1 METKEQLIKCIKDW
15 VKIDNEIRQ
24 LTKEQVI
31 RRNEKKK
38 ITTVLMDIMRK
49 NEIDC
54 FDIKDGQ
61 IMYHK
66 KQVKKPINQKNLLEL
81 LSKFYEGDSLK
92 ASEVNQFIL
101 ENRETVV
108 KENIVRKIHKDAVE
122 KFSDIESDS
131 TSAKS

>member
-24 LTKEQVI
+24 LTKEQTT

-38 ITTVLMDIMRK
+38 ISALLMEIMRK

-61 IMYHK
+61 IMYNK

-92 ASEVNQFIL
+92 AAEVNQFVF

-108 KENIVRKIHKDAVE
+108 KENIVRKIYKVTDT
-122 KFSDIESDS
+122 DIESVNS
-131 TSAKS
+131 

>member
-1 METKEQLIKCIKDW
+1 
-15 VKIDNEIRQ
+15 
-24 LTKEQVI
+24 LTKEQVT

-38 ITTVLMDIMRK
+38 ISSVLMDIMRK

-61 IMYHK
+61 IMYNK

-92 ASEVNQFIL
+92 ASEVNQYIF

-108 KENIVRKIHKDAVE
+108 KENIVRKIYKVTDM
-122 KFSDIESDS
+122 DIESDS
-131 TSAKS
+131 VKS

>member
-1 METKEQLIKCIKDW
+1 ME
-15 VKIDNEIRQ
+15 
-24 LTKEQVI
+24 
-31 RRNEKKK
+31 
-38 ITTVLMDIMRK
+38 IMKK

-61 IMYHK
+61 IMYNK

-92 ASEVNQFIL
+92 AAEVNQFVF

-108 KENIVRKIHKDAVE
+108 KENIVRKIYKVTDT
-122 KFSDIESDS
+122 DIESVNS
-131 TSAKS
+131 

>member
-24 LTKEQVI
+24 LTKEQVT

-38 ITTVLMDIMRK
+38 ISAVLMDIMRK

-61 IMYHK
+61 IMYNK

-92 ASEVNQFIL
+92 ASEVNQYIF

-108 KENIVRKIHKDAVE
+108 KENIVRKIYKVTDM
-122 KFSDIESDS
+122 DIESDS
-131 TSAKS
+131 VKS

>member
-24 LTKEQVI
+24 LTKEQPK

-38 ITTVLMDIMRK
+38 ISALLMEIMRK

-61 IMYHK
+61 IMYNK

-81 LSKFYEGDSLK
+81 LSRFYEGDLLK
-92 ASEVNQFIL
+92 ATEVNQYVF

-108 KENIVRKIHKDAVE
+108 KENIVRKIYKITDT
-122 KFSDIESDS
+122 DIESANS
-131 TSAKS
+131 